1 MIAIVLLVMNFA
13 TARAEPHAVYEI
25 DLVDPISGVWQ
36 RDLQEATV
44 KGGFGVDVSF
54 FNRQP
59 MGAPVQNRYGVTVRT
74 QSAEAHFNVPTF
86 HLNKYQI
93 TSIQYAYGRRLWH
106 RSWFDIN
113 AGLLVDSVGFLART
127 LPVEMD
133 GITKRSTASYAKHL

>member
-74 QSAEAHFNVPTF
+74 QSAEAHFNAIWMSLA
-86 HLNKYQI
+86 HL
-93 TSIQYAYGRRLWH
+93 G
-106 RSWFDIN
+106 
-113 AGLLVDSVGFLART
+113 
-127 LPVEMD
+127 
-133 GITKRSTASYAKHL
+133 